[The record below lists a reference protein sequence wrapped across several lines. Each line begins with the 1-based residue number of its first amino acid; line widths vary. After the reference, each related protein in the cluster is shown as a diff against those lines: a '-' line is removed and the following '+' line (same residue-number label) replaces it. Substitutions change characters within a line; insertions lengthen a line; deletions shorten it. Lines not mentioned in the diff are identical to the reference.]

1 MTQTE
6 LTGASDRRRGR
17 TAGGASGEFDRRTQ
31 RALSER
37 MAVTPLGGGTYEVA
51 TESDHSYVVDL
62 EGGRCTCPDH
72 TYRGARCKHLR
83 RVAIDVSEG
92 LLPPPGRAAVECE
105 VCGAELFVDENAPGP
120 HLCADHEFD
129 VGDAAYDRN
138 TGDRVLVV
146 APPAARADEVA
157 IRHGRTV
164 ADHYSNTEYPDD
176 DAVVAAVY
184 AQSVRITEDGAIPS
198 ELTVYSFP
206 RSRLSQVPVEQVSAS
221 ERRRDDV
228 GARSRDAGERSQE
241 ADQRR
246 PDDADGRR
254 RNDAG
259 SQPRDVEQRSLG
271 APR

>member
-6 LTGASDRRRGR
+6 HTGASDRRRGW
-17 TAGGASGEFDRRTQ
+17 TAGDANGDFDRRTQ
-31 RALSER
+31 RALSEQ
-37 MAVTPLGGGTYEVA
+37 MVVTPLGGGTYEVA
-51 TESDHSYVVDL
+51 TESGHDYAVDL

-92 LLPPPGRAAVECE
+92 LLPAPGQAAVECE

-129 VGDAAYDRN
+129 VGDRAYDRN

-146 APPAARADEVA
+146 APPAGRADEVA

-164 ADHYSNTEYPDD
+164 ADHYSNADYPDD

-184 AQSVRITEDGAIPS
+184 AQSVRITEDGPVPS

-206 RSRLSQVPVEQVSAS
+206 RSRLSQVPVERASAS
-221 ERRRDDV
+221 ERRRDDA
-228 GARSRDAGERSQE
+228 GARSRGAESRSQDGE
-241 ADQRR
+241 QRR
-246 PDDADGRR
+246 
-254 RNDAG
+254 
-259 SQPRDVEQRSLG
+259 LG
-271 APR
+271 TAR

>member
-6 LTGASDRRRGR
+6 HTSASERRRGVR
-17 TAGGASGEFDRRTQ
+17 AGGANGEFDRRTR

-37 MAVTPLGGGTYEVA
+37 MAVTPVGGGTYEVDS
-51 TESDHSYVVDL
+51 ESGHSYLVDL

-72 TYRGARCKHLR
+72 VYRGARCKHLR

-92 LLPPPGRAAVECE
+92 RVPPPGEAAVDCE
-105 VCGAELFVDENAPGP
+105 VCGAELFVDETAPGP

-146 APPAARADEVA
+146 APPAGRADEVP

-164 ADHYSNTEYPDD
+164 ADHYSNADYPED

-184 AQSVRITEDGAIPS
+184 AQAVRITEDGTVPS

-206 RSRLSQVPVEQVSAS
+206 RSRLSQVPVEELAES
-221 ERRRDDV
+221 ERRHDA
-228 GARSRDAGERSQE
+228 GARSQDTDQPRRENGSDAE
-241 ADQRR
+241 QRR
-246 PDDADGRR
+246 LDDADRR
-254 RNDAG
+254 SPGVVR
-259 SQPRDVEQRSLG
+259 
-271 APR
+271 

>member
-6 LTGASDRRRGR
+6 HTGASDRQRER
-17 TAGGASGEFDRRTQ
+17 TAGGANGEFDRRTR
-31 RALSER
+31 RALSEQ
-37 MAVTPLGGGTYEVA
+37 MTVTPVGGGTYEVA
-51 TESDHSYVVDL
+51 AESDQGYAVDL

-72 TYRGARCKHLR
+72 TYRDARCKHLR

-92 LLPPPGRAAVECE
+92 LLPAPGQSAVECE

-138 TGDRVLVV
+138 TGDRLLVV
-146 APPAARADEVA
+146 APPAGRADEVA

-164 ADHYSNTEYPDD
+164 ADHYSNADYPDD

-184 AQSVRITEDGAIPS
+184 ARSVRITENGPAPS

-206 RSRLSQVPVEQVSAS
+206 RSRLSRVPVEGATDSD
-221 ERRRDDV
+221 RRRDD
-228 GARSRDAGERSQE
+228 GRAQSRDAGAQPGDAEGRPQDSEQ
-241 ADQRR
+241 QR
-246 PDDADGRR
+246 
-254 RNDAG
+254 
-259 SQPRDVEQRSLG
+259 LG
-271 APR
+271 TAR

>member
-6 LTGASDRRRGR
+6 HTGASDRRRGR
-17 TAGGASGEFDRRTQ
+17 TAGGASGEFDQRTR

-92 LLPPPGRAAVECE
+92 LLPPPGRAAAECE

-129 VGDAAYDRN
+129 VGDEAYDRN
-138 TGDRVLVV
+138 TGDRVLIV
-146 APPAARADEVA
+146 APPAGRADEVA

-164 ADHYSNTEYPDD
+164 ADHYSNAEYPDD

-184 AQSVRITEDGAIPS
+184 AQSVRITEDGAVPS

-206 RSRLSQVPVEQVSAS
+206 RSRLSQEPVERAS
-221 ERRRDDV
+221 NAE
-228 GARSRDAGERSQE
+228 
-241 ADQRR
+241 RR

-254 RNDAG
+254 RNGAESQSRDA
-259 SQPRDVEQRSLG
+259 EQRSLG
-271 APR
+271 ASR